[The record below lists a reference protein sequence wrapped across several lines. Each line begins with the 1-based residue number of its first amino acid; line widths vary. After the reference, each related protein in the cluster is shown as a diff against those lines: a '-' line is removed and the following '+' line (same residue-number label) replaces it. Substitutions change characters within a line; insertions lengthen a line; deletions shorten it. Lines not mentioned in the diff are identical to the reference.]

1 MYKWYLILD
10 KLNIGPK
17 MCERNLVLDKFSFVV
32 AIITKEKWNDAFIID
47 RK

>member
-1 MYKWYLILD
+1 MGE
-10 KLNIGPK
+10 N
-17 MCERNLVLDKFSFVV
+17 MCESNIVLDKFSFVV